1 MDTRTHAYHTT
12 LLSRLFWREKG
23 LGDKKKKL
31 MLAEAVGRPWDDLS
45 QVCIFIN
52 GTKIEALAD
61 NCPI

>member
-1 MDTRTHAYHTT
+1 
-12 LLSRLFWREKG
+12 
-23 LGDKKKKL
+23 

>member
-1 MDTRTHAYHTT
+1 MHTT
-12 LLSRLFWREKG
+12 PHYSVVSFGERKDLVI
-23 LGDKKKKL
+23 KKKKL